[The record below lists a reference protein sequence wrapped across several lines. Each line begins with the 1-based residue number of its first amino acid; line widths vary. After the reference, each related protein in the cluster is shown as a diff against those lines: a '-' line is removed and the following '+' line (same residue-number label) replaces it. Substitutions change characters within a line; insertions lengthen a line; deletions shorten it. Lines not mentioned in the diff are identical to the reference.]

1 MYFDCGIVYL
11 SDLLFSLDNLR
22 SYESLK
28 SFGLDTNFSL
38 FDMVSLEIVCLEGQD
53 ISFIVSGI

>member
-28 SFGLDTNFSL
+28 SFGLNTNFLL

-53 ISFIVSGI
+53 IFFIVSGI